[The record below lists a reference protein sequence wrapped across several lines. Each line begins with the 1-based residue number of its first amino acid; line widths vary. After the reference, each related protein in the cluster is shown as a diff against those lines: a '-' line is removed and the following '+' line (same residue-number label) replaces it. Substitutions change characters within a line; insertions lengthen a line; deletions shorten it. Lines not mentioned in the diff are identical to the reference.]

1 MSCGIL
7 LITESV
13 AVTKLEIVSLSLFL
27 YSLIQEYVTQVI
39 REDNTRRESG
49 ETKAVDLALT
59 REDLTSPDWVDCPD
73 CHLLCCPLCRIFFKK

>member
-1 MSCGIL
+1 M
-7 LITESV
+7 
-13 AVTKLEIVSLSLFL
+13 TKLEIVSLSLSLSLSLFL

-59 REDLTSPDWVDCPD
+59 REDLTSPDWVGCPD